1 MTDWATTETKRTRPG
16 FLGVLP
22 YLFDIVIPLVTYY
35 VLKSFGASDFS
46 ALLAGG
52 LLTSANTLMNTIRRG
67 RLDSLGVLV
76 VLELVVGIALDVTL
90 RDPRLLLA
98 RGSFFVAVA
107 GVWALATTFTSR
119 PMTVDAS
126 KPMAAKGGPRRLAAF
141 EWCARHHPVFLRV
154 HRRLSL
160 LWSLMFIA
168 YAVLRVVIIYRA
180 GSVGASIWLNEI
192 PGIVGVAICLAASAR
207 AGKVLEKIVD
217 RRVAR
222 MDRQAR
228 S

>member
-1 MTDWATTETKRTRPG
+1 MTNWATTETKRPRPG
-16 FLGVLP
+16 FLGVVP

-35 VLKSFGASDFS
+35 ILKSFGASDFS
-46 ALLAGG
+46 ALLIGG
-52 LLTSANTLMNTIRRG
+52 LLTSANTLVNTIRRG

-90 RDPRLLLA
+90 RDSRLLLA
-98 RGSFFVAVA
+98 RASLFVAVA
-107 GVWALATTFTSR
+107 GLWALATAFTSR

-126 KPMAAKGGPRRLAAF
+126 KPMAVKGDPRRLAAF
-141 EWCARHHPVFLRV
+141 EWCARRHPTFLRV
-154 HRRLSL
+154 HRRLTL
-160 LWSLMFIA
+160 LWSLMFLS

-192 PGIVGVAICLAASAR
+192 PGIVGVAGCLAASAW
-207 AGKVLEKIVD
+207 AGKLLEKIVD
-217 RRVAR
+217 RRVAW
-222 MDRQAR
+222 MDRAAR